1 MVEGKFSSN
10 VPSKYCQIWNVIL
23 ILIVLSLVISGEIT
37 GGDLVSYCFFAQ
49 TVTVELG
56 SLPDLF
62 SQWTKIG
69 VASVKV
75 FEIIEKQEELENKL
89 RKQPNKRLKYIQ

>member
-1 MVEGKFSSN
+1 
-10 VPSKYCQIWNVIL
+10 VIN
-23 ILIVLSLVISGEIT
+23 GDIT

-62 SQWTKIG
+62 EKWTKIG
-69 VASVKV
+69 VASQKV
-75 FEIIEKQEELENKL
+75 FEIIEKQENIEKQL
-89 RKQPNKRLKYIQ
+89 RNLPNKRLKYIQYVNTKIYQLY